1 MHSPETL
8 MKAIYLTFVTLEL
21 VAALAVAPAGA
32 EDAAATG
39 SVRIGLVKPK
49 VQMGNGDT
57 AQASETVRGMLSEYL
72 SGPTMQVTLL
82 EARLPAQFEEEA
94 RRAGCD
100 YILSTEVVHSRGGG
114 GGAFGRALGNFGG
127 YVPARDAV
135 TSLVLSGAVRT
146 AADVAT
152 SVKAK
157 DEIQLEFR
165 LQHAG
170 ATTPLLT
177 KKVKGRARSDGEDIL
192 TPLIENAATEI
203 GGAVSKH

>member
-1 MHSPETL
+1 MTRLKLSIVAFGL
-8 MKAIYLTFVTLEL
+8 F
-21 VAALAVAPAGA
+21 AALAIASVAGA
-32 EDAAATG
+32 QESAAQ

-49 VQMGNGDT
+49 VQMGSGDT
-57 AQASETVRGMLSEYL
+57 AQASEAVRNILSEYL

-82 EARLPAQFEEEA
+82 EARLPDQFEEEA

-100 YILSTEVVHSRGGG
+100 YILATEVVHRRSGGG
-114 GGAFGRALGNFGG
+114 GGVLGRALGNFGG

-157 DEIQLEFR
+157 DEMQLEFLLR
-165 LQHAG
+165 QPGTAQ
-170 ATTPLLT
+170 PLLT
-177 KKVKGRARSDGEDIL
+177 KTVKGRARSDGEDIL
-192 TPLIENAATEI
+192 TPLIEGAATEI
-203 GGAVSKH
+203 GGAVAQH